1 MFPSSG
7 RRTLMCSP
15 RWEVVP
21 QGLRESLRKLW
32 TEQQGVGFQG
42 CLEAGGRGG
51 RGSREADRH
60 GGLRKPGASPGRQR
74 MRRKGN
80 PTRVP
85 EAAWHLAGPPG
96 LLRIRSAQAFP
107 SLTRQQKSDH
117 GPDSGVC
124 ACKLKR
130 PARRGGPTPP
140 PRKPHL
146 PHIPPS
152 LLTKRGPGRVLH
164 WRQDGAQTATSCRH
178 LGEAGCHGNSK
189 PKTRARAGAQEH
201 LRGSCTSRCCFWGLP
216 DLVPGPQSE
225 SPPGCY
231 ASLTKTDSASRDRS
245 GRVHQGRKTSAWGLP
260 RRWERMRSQ
269 HMVGVH
275 AMVQSS
281 FTLRSQWESKVEEEN
296 IKCRQF
302 YLMSSF
308 LPSDCG

>member
-124 ACKLKR
+124 ACKLKQ
-130 PARRGGPTPP
+130 PARHGGPTPP
-140 PRKPHL
+140 PSKPPPASHSSLTPHKEGPWAGAALASRWSSNCNILQAPRGGRL
-146 PHIPPS
+146 PWQQQTQNQS
-152 LLTKRGPGRVLH
+152 QSRGSGASPRVLH
-164 WRQDGAQTATSCRH
+164 EPVLL
-178 LGEAGCHGNSK
+178 LG
-189 PKTRARAGAQEH
+189 PPR
-201 LRGSCTSRCCFWGLP
+201 
-216 DLVPGPQSE
+216 PGPWAAERKST
-225 SPPGCY
+225 
-231 ASLTKTDSASRDRS
+231 SLLCLA
-245 GRVHQGRKTSAWGLP
+245 HQ
-260 RRWERMRSQ
+260 
-269 HMVGVH
+269 
-275 AMVQSS
+275 
-281 FTLRSQWESKVEEEN
+281 N
-296 IKCRQF
+296 
-302 YLMSSF
+302 
-308 LPSDCG
+308 